1 MPKPSDNTPQE
12 NSLREKL
19 LGLGPSSVHKSY
31 FSELQNKLRDL
42 EFSEIKYRTIVESS
56 PVGML
61 FYRLES
67 ENQFILTGGNSSAVR
82 ILKLKISSLIE
93 KTLED
98 LFPGI
103 EKTDIPSIFRK
114 VARDG
119 ISWHAKDFYYQHPD
133 HSAHYEIYAFQPEP
147 KAVAVFFTD
156 ISEQIQVEEERQ
168 RLWQAVEQ
176 TTDSIIILDKEGIIL
191 YTNSAFCQMTGYS
204 HQECRGKDFNQL
216 HLASQNQETC
226 QEIMQAFRSGNIWQG
241 QVFNKRKDQS
251 AYIENITL
259 TPVRNPQ
266 GKILQYIAVSRDITL
281 QVKMEETLQQ
291 QQKLESM
298 GRLAGGIAHD
308 FNNLLTPIL
317 GYLELLMDDSSL
329 SQTARENLMTV
340 RKAAEGAQSLTRE
353 LLTFSRKQKVELK
366 PVDLKVLLVD
376 FKEML
381 ERTIRE
387 NIQISLKTG
396 DTPLLIQ
403 GDDTQIKRVILNLA
417 LNAQDAMPQGGTL
430 SIETR
435 PVELDHQWCE
445 TTPGSKPGQY
455 ILLSIADTGNGMS
468 KEILEHL
475 YEPFY
480 STKGDSGTGL
490 GLSTVYGII
499 QQHQGYIQ
507 VQSEPAQG
515 TIFQLYFPQS
525 QAKSSSPVKTTP
537 IKQIIKGTE
546 TILVVEDNEMVRKLA
561 CSILKNHGF
570 KTLEAKDGIE
580 CLDLYG
586 KSSKKIDLLLTD
598 VVMPHMNGRELYEK
612 MLELR
617 PDIKVLYM
625 SGYPEDIITPQGVV
639 PKGLQ
644 FLQKPFTFNT
654 LLEKAREVL
663 DQP

>member
-1 MPKPSDNTPQE
+1 
-12 NSLREKL
+12 
-19 LGLGPSSVHKSY
+19 
-31 FSELQNKLRDL
+31 
-42 EFSEIKYRTIVESS
+42 
-56 PVGML
+56 
-61 FYRLES
+61 
-67 ENQFILTGGNSSAVR
+67 
-82 ILKLKISSLIE
+82 
-93 KTLED
+93 
-98 LFPGI
+98 
-103 EKTDIPSIFRK
+103 
-114 VARDG
+114 
-119 ISWHAKDFYYQHPD
+119 
-133 HSAHYEIYAFQPEP
+133 
-147 KAVAVFFTD
+147 
-156 ISEQIQVEEERQ
+156 
-168 RLWQAVEQ
+168 
-176 TTDSIIILDKEGIIL
+176 
-191 YTNSAFCQMTGYS
+191 
-204 HQECRGKDFNQL
+204 
-216 HLASQNQETC
+216 
-226 QEIMQAFRSGNIWQG
+226 MQAFRSGNIWQG

-251 AYIENITL
+251 AYIEDITL

-266 GKILQYIAVSRDITL
+266 GKILQYIGVSRDITL
-281 QVKMEETLQQ
+281 QVKMEEALQQ

-366 PVDLKVLLVD
+366 PMDLKVLLVD

-455 ILLSIADTGNGMS
+455 ILLSIADTGSGMS

-525 QAKSSSPVKTTP
+525 QAKSSPSVKTTP

-654 LLEKAREVL
+654 LLEKTREVL
-663 DQP
+663 DRL